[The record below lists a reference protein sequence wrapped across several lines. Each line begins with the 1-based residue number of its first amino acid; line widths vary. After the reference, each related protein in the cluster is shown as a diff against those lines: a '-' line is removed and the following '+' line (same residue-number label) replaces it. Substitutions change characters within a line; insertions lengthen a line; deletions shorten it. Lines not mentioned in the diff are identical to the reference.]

1 MNKMLVVISM
11 GAMTLVTTCASGA
24 LDRVSGGVAPTA
36 APAAP
41 SDVALLTEYQRE
53 LRDRLDGLG
62 DFTRQVTHLT
72 ELLDLKNG
80 QLDTMQADVE
90 ARDETITTLTRERD
104 SAIAERDAAEQRL
117 ENIEAELFPPEEG
130 SE

>member
-24 LDRVSGGVAPTA
+24 LDRVSGGTMAP
-36 APAAP
+36 PAAP

-62 DFTRQVTHLT
+62 DFTVQLTHLA
-72 ELLDLKNG
+72 ELIDLKNG
-80 QLDTMQADVE
+80 QLDTLQADVE

-104 SAIAERDAAEQRL
+104 SAIAERDAAVVRL
-117 ENIEAELFPPEEG
+117 ETIQAAFNKPPEEG

>member
-24 LDRVSGGVAPTA
+24 LDRVSGGMEPAA

-80 QLDTMQADVE
+80 QLDTLQADVE

-104 SAIAERDAAEQRL
+104 TAIAERDAAVVRL
-117 ENIEAELFPPEEG
+117 ETIQAALNKPPEEG
-130 SE
+130 S